1 MRRTG
6 VSRYSDKGT
15 TYFQLRLHVTELVM
29 IGVCKLAMLV
39 PSDGISPTG
48 RQQVRVHLTV
58 EVT

>member
-1 MRRTG
+1 MPPLCRHLN
-6 VSRYSDKGT
+6 D
-15 TYFQLRLHVTELVM
+15 ELVM